1 MKQTLKKLL
10 AAAAAGAC
18 VITASVPVF
27 AETEGLSDEQVTQVE
42 QVAQSY
48 LETIVGFSDEEAA
61 EAKEYYQYIAPGIYG
76 SINTWEDASE
86 DLGGYVALDDIAVE
100 SDGETITCTVNA
112 QFEKHDAEVEILID
126 QVALLTGDQ
135 NALTSMAFNVD
146 YPIGTLM
153 KDAAKNFVI
162 GLATVFIMLIFL
174 TFVISLFG
182 VVAGAASKK
191 AAAHA
196 EKKEQT
202 PAPAPTPIPVPA
214 AAEEDVTDDAELVAV
229 IAAAIAAA
237 ENTSTDGFVVRSIK
251 KVNKSRWQRA

>member
-18 VITASVPVF
+18 VIASSVPVF
-27 AETEGLSDEQVTQVE
+27 AETEGLTEDQVTQVE

-61 EAKEYYQYIAPGIYG
+61 EAKTYYQYIAPGIYG
-76 SINTWEDASE
+76 SINTWEEAAE
-86 DLGGYVALDDIAVE
+86 DLGGYVSFDDIAVE
-100 SDGETITCTVNA
+100 SDGETITCTVDA
-112 QFEKHDAEVEILID
+112 QFEKHDAEVEILMD
-126 QVALLTGDQ
+126 QVGLLTGDQ
-135 NALTSMAFNVD
+135 NALTSMTFNVD
-146 YPIGTLM
+146 YPVGTLM

-202 PAPAPTPIPVPA
+202 PAPAPVPVPA
-214 AAEEDVTDDAELVAV
+214 AEEEDVTDDAELVAV

>member
-27 AETEGLSDEQVTQVE
+27 AETEGLTDDQVTQVE
-42 QVAQSY
+42 QVAQNY

-61 EAKEYYQYIAPGIYG
+61 DAKTYYQYIAPGIYG
-76 SINTWEDASE
+76 SINSWEDASE
-86 DLGGYVALDDIAVE
+86 DLGGYVGLDDITVE
-100 SDGETITCTVNA
+100 SDGETITCTANA

-126 QVALLTGDQ
+126 QVGLLTGDQ

-162 GLATVFIMLIFL
+162 GLATVFIMLMFL

-191 AAAHA
+191 AAVHA

-202 PAPAPTPIPVPA
+202 PAPAPIPVPA
-214 AAEEDVTDDAELVAV
+214 AVEEDVTDDAELVAV
-229 IAAAIAAA
+229 IAAAIAAS

>member
-61 EAKEYYQYIAPGIYG
+61 DAKAYYQYIAPGIYG
-76 SINTWEDASE
+76 AINTWEDASE
-86 DLGGYVALDDIAVE
+86 DLGGYVGLDDIDVE
-100 SDGETITCTVNA
+100 SDGETITCTVDA

-126 QVALLTGDQ
+126 QVGLLTGDQ
-135 NALTSMAFNVD
+135 DALTSMTFNVD

-162 GLATVFIMLIFL
+162 GLATVFVMLIFL

-202 PAPAPTPIPVPA
+202 PAPAPIPVP